1 MCNDAP
7 CLQIWL
13 ILGQLDK
20 LFGNYF
26 GLPVEIQT
34 ARSIYNKHSPT
45 KKSIWL
51 VWMKSAELL
60 DTRDWLE

>member
-34 ARSIYNKHSPT
+34 AR
-45 KKSIWL
+45 
-51 VWMKSAELL
+51 
-60 DTRDWLE
+60 

>member
-34 ARSIYNKHSPT
+34 ARSIYNKQSPT

-51 VWMKSAELL
+51 V
-60 DTRDWLE
+60 